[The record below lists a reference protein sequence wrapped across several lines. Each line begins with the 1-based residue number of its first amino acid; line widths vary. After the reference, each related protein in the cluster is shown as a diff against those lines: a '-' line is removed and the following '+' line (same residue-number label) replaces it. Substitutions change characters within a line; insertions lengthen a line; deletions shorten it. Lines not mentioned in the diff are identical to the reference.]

1 MVFDNIEATFEFDPC
16 TNFRVAPRL
25 SVQDV
30 TWQQYE
36 KVSFDPSAE

>member
-16 TNFRVAPRL
+16 TNYPVTPRL

-30 TWQQYE
+30 TRQQN
-36 KVSFDPSAE
+36 SSSI